1 MLSKT
6 NDCSKSFST
15 VKEELIVLWVF
26 LNSKAVIFTQGHKA
40 CHLTLFVYK
49 AHSSRTSC
57 SYVPVTLSKTRE
69 AAENKL
75 PNAQGRQ
82 NWRPASSRRECQQD
96 TLALQSV
103 SRPCPAHSPPF
114 PCGNAGAWPGR
125 GLRAPWSVSR
135 AGQERPRGI
144 LVG

>member
-1 MLSKT
+1 MGLFKFESCHFYT
-6 NDCSKSFST
+6 
-15 VKEELIVLWVF
+15 
-26 LNSKAVIFTQGHKA
+26 GP
-40 CHLTLFVYK
+40 HLTLFVYK

-82 NWRPASSRRECQQD
+82 HWRPASSRRECQQD

-103 SRPCPAHSPPF
+103 SRPCPAHTPPSP
-114 PCGNAGAWPGR
+114 AETRVPGR
-125 GLRAPWSVSR
+125 EEGCEHLGPSRGLDRRGHEASWCGRDPLELRIWAPT
-135 AGQERPRGI
+135 Q
-144 LVG
+144 L